1 MHGADKVSI
10 NSAAV
15 KNPKLIKEAAKK
27 FGSQCVVVAIDVKK
41 EERNNKSNENKINK
55 KYKENKYFVYINGG
69 RDKTKLDAV
78 SWAKKVQKLGARR
91 NTFNKYG

>member
-41 EERNNKSNENKINK
+41 EKEEKLK
-55 KYKENKYFVYINGG
+55 KENSKKRKTKKVKESKYFVYINGG

-78 SWAKKVQKLGARR
+78 NWAKKVQKLGAR
-91 NTFNKYG
+91 